1 LLKNLL
7 CCRRLAAKAAAY
19 LYAVFVKKL
28 SLSLELMPLA
38 GPESSAGATGFCF
51 LFLKPGT
58 NPKL

>member
-1 LLKNLL
+1 LLKKLL

-28 SLSLELMPLA
+28 SLPLELMPLA

-51 LFLKPGT
+51 LF
-58 NPKL
+58 